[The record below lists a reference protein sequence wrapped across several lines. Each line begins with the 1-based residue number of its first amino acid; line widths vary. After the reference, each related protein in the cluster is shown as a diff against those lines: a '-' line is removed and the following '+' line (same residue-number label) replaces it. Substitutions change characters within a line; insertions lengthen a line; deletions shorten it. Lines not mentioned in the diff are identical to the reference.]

1 MIRRNIAIWYV
12 SVATYGF
19 ATGFL
24 YWFIPII
31 LAKISY
37 LLLALVFSVCGLSG
51 TLLPMVGGALADIL
65 GRKKIIIIQSGLVE
79 LGIIIIYFA
88 LQRSDVVMLA
98 CGFIIFRSGG
108 YLGLPVA
115 TALYD
120 ESCDPERLG
129 TISSIAG
136 TIRTSCI
143 IVSSV
148 SSGILLPIIRVHGV
162 LLVVITLYFFGFL
175 SKFFLV
181 ETLEHKHRV
190 ESHIHRK
197 FVETMKIVISDRDL
211 VRYTFLLALLTL
223 FDWFIILLPVV
234 LEKEYGFSLS
244 LVAFYY
250 AIYVFLSG
258 VPSPIGG
265 VAVDRLGIKK
275 ALLISIT
282 MDTSLLIAFFL
293 IVGLDPIV
301 GFLILVF
308 AGSVTW
314 FEGAV
319 HTVLPYRITSRET
332 RGSVY
337 GFWTSLYWAT
347 SIAMPWIMYA
357 FWGISSLLAIV
368 VPTIVNIIVNIM
380 IIIWFGNIPSKDL

>member
-1 MIRRNIAIWYV
+1 M
-12 SVATYGF
+12 
-19 ATGFL
+19 
-24 YWFIPII
+24 
-31 LAKISY
+31 
-37 LLLALVFSVCGLSG
+37 
-51 TLLPMVGGALADIL
+51 
-65 GRKKIIIIQSGLVE
+65 
-79 LGIIIIYFA
+79 
-88 LQRSDVVMLA
+88 
-98 CGFIIFRSGG
+98 
-108 YLGLPVA
+108 
-115 TALYD
+115 
-120 ESCDPERLG
+120 
-129 TISSIAG
+129 
-136 TIRTSCI
+136 
-143 IVSSV
+143 
-148 SSGILLPIIRVHGV
+148 
-162 LLVVITLYFFGFL
+162 
-175 SKFFLV
+175 
-181 ETLEHKHRV
+181 
-190 ESHIHRK
+190 
-197 FVETMKIVISDRDL
+197 
-211 VRYTFLLALLTL
+211 
-223 FDWFIILLPVV
+223 PVV
-234 LEKEYGFSLS
+234 LEEEYDFSPS

-265 VAVDRLGIKK
+265 IAVDRLGIKK

-314 FEGAV
+314 FEAAV